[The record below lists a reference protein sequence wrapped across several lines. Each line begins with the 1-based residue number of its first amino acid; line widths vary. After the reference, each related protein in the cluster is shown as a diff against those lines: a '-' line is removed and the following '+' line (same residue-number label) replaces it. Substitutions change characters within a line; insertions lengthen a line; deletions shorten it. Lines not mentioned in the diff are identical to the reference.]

1 VPHGIQY
8 VIVRPDLESLLE
20 VFKPLIL
27 MNAAGWICAHNHPSG
42 DVTPSQED
50 RVLTKRLREAGQL
63 LGLNRLDH
71 LILADENIYSFAD
84 QGWLV

>member
-1 VPHGIQY
+1 M
-8 VIVRPDLESLLE
+8 IVRPDLESLLE

-50 RVLTKRLREAGQL
+50 RMLTKRLREAGQL
-63 LGLNRLDH
+63 LGLNLLDH
-71 LILADENIYSFAD
+71 LILADETCYSFAD
-84 QGWLV
+84 QGWPI

>member
-1 VPHGIQY
+1 
-8 VIVRPDLESLLE
+8 
-20 VFKPLIL
+20 
-27 MNAAGWICAHNHPSG
+27 M
-42 DVTPSQED
+42 
-50 RVLTKRLREAGQL
+50 REAGQL